1 MKNNILLMISISI
14 LYLAAISPEMFNEK
28 KPCFPNMQYSK
39 LYNIFINMYDN
50 DAILEFTDAEPTTV
64 GEFFAKLDL
73 KEGRAIIDR
82 FGILHPLPSLCYMD
96 DSSYPTTFWRK

>member
-14 LYLAAISPEMFNEK
+14 LYLAAISSEMFNEK
-28 KPCFPNMQYSK
+28 NPCFPNMQDSK
-39 LYNIFINMYDN
+39 FYNMFIDIYNN
-50 DAILEFTDAEPTTV
+50 NTILDFTDAESTTV

-73 KEGRAIIDR
+73 KEGRAIIDK
-82 FGILHPLPSLCYMD
+82 FGILHPLPPLCYMD